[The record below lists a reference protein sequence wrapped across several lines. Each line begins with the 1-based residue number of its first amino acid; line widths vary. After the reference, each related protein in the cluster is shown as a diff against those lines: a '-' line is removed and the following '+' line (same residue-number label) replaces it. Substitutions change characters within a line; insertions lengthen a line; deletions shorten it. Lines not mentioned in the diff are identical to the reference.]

1 MQDSTIER
9 EREALIQ
16 LVTEA
21 YSRGD
26 MEMPAFERA
35 VTRLNVCADRSALE
49 AEAGVLGLSLPV
61 LAPQMVPPQAAALGR
76 GLDAYR
82 PAPPSTNPLELSCV
96 SGSIRMTGEWVKART
111 IRLFLKSSN
120 ARLDLTEY
128 EGARGFTLYVD
139 VDAVSSNLRII
150 VPEGFEVED
159 RFTERVS
166 STVRNKPKSSGGGN
180 LVVLTGYLRSSTV
193 RIKYR

>member
-1 MQDSTIER
+1 M
-9 EREALIQ
+9 L
-16 LVTEA
+16 
-21 YSRGD
+21 
-26 MEMPAFERA
+26 
-35 VTRLNVCADRSALE
+35 SA
-49 AEAGVLGLSLPV
+49 GPSL
-61 LAPQMVPPQAAALGR
+61 L
-76 GLDAYR
+76 
-82 PAPPSTNPLELSCV
+82 TNPLELSCV
-96 SGSIRMTGEWVKART
+96 SGSIRMTGEWVKARDY
-111 IRLFLKSSN
+111 RLFLKSSN

-166 STVRNKPKSSGGGN
+166 STVRNKPKRSGGGN

>member
-61 LAPQMVPPQAAALGR
+61 LAPQMAPPQAAAQGM
-76 GLDAYR
+76 GLDAYQ
-82 PAPPSTNPLELSCV
+82 PAPPSANPLELSCV

-111 IRLFLKSSN
+111 TGSSSSPPTPGSTSLN
-120 ARLDLTEY
+120 TKALV
-128 EGARGFTLYVD
+128 ASPFTSMSTRSR
-139 VDAVSSNLRII
+139 ATSASSCPRA
-150 VPEGFEVED
+150 
-159 RFTERVS
+159 S
-166 STVRNKPKSSGGGN
+166 
-180 LVVLTGYLRSSTV
+180 RSRTASPSA
-193 RIKYR
+193 